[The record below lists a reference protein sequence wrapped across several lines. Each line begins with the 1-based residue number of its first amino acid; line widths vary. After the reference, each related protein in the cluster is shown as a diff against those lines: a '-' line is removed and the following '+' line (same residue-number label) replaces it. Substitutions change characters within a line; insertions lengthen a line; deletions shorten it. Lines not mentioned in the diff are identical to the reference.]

1 MRLPLK
7 TVKSE
12 DLVLLVIG
20 PTKYM
25 DTDAMIVLEPAVLDP
40 KPEHTGR
47 DVGRLCGV
55 SIIAWWLHQVS
66 LASVAHTLVM
76 YPVRWVC
83 HMVMHTCEAPGMH
96 GQCACASALCCGAP
110 KRAGPL

>member
-1 MRLPLK
+1 MVVLRPGIVVMRLPLK

-12 DLVLLVIG
+12 DLVLPVIG
-20 PTKYM
+20 SMIYM
-25 DTDAMIVLEPAVLDP
+25 DTDTLIILEPAVLDP

-66 LASVAHTLVM
+66 LASVVHTLVM
-76 YPVRWVC
+76 ESGTVGVPYGGYV
-83 HMVMHTCEAPGMH
+83 
-96 GQCACASALCCGAP
+96 
-110 KRAGPL
+110 

>member
-7 TVKSE
+7 TVKPE
-12 DLVLLVIG
+12 DLILLVIG
-20 PTKYM
+20 SMIYM
-25 DTDAMIVLEPAVLDP
+25 DADALIILEPAVLDP

-76 YPVRWVC
+76 VSS
-83 HMVMHTCEAPGMH
+83 MVDVSYSDAYV
-96 GQCACASALCCGAP
+96 
-110 KRAGPL
+110 